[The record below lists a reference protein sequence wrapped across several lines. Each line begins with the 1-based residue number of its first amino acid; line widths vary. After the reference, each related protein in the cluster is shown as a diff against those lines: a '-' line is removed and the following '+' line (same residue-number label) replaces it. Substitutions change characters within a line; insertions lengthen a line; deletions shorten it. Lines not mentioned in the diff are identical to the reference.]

1 MKQTRESS
9 HDHGAEAQPR
19 YLRLGVMIAVSFAV
33 MYGLMYAMVDRVD
46 HVLSNHNQLYMAG
59 LMAAAMG
66 VLEIG
71 MMSGMYPNRKL
82 NALVVALSILAL
94 AGFWSAIRS
103 QAAIGDRQFLR
114 SMIPHHAGAI
124 LMCGEASIRDDEI
137 ARLCRSIVRGQ
148 LEEIRQMQRILER
161 LDRR

>member
-1 MKQTRESS
+1 MKQTRVSS
-9 HDHGAEAQPR
+9 HDHGAEAKPR

-71 MMSGMYPNRKL
+71 MMSGMYPNREL

-137 ARLCRSIVRGQ
+137 TRLCRSIVRGQ